1 MLSCIL
7 EHSVYLGQSLYSDGC
22 GKCGL
27 SYKVIGMN
35 KVQIQI
41 AAMNENDA
49 GKVEHD
55 HVHGHYHS
63 PEEKKKQLNRLAKAS
78 GHLTHVKMMIE
89 NDEDCSEVLM
99 QLAAVESA
107 LHSLGKEII
116 NEHLTHCITHA
127 IEDGD
132 TEAIEE
138 FKKAISKYM

>member
-1 MLSCIL
+1 
-7 EHSVYLGQSLYSDGC
+7 
-22 GKCGL
+22 
-27 SYKVIGMN
+27 MN
-35 KVQIQI
+35 KVQKDNVGIPGDVTVGH
-41 AAMNENDA
+41 A
-49 GKVEHD
+49 

>member
-1 MLSCIL
+1 
-7 EHSVYLGQSLYSDGC
+7 
-22 GKCGL
+22 
-27 SYKVIGMN
+27 MN
-35 KVQIQI
+35 KVQKDNVGIPGDVTVGH
-41 AAMNENDA
+41 A
-49 GKVEHD
+49 

-132 TEAIEE
+132 TEVIEE